1 MQNPDLMEHFTN
13 YENILKIC
21 SSGCHIPLIST
32 EAATKVLKRMKSHVI
47 DIYSITAKH
56 YSNAGDK
63 GIEHFKALLN
73 CVISDVNNATLEELN
88 MALGVILY
96 KGHRKDKNSDRSYR
110 NISTCPF
117 TAKAVDLY
125 LRDL

>member
-1 MQNPDLMEHFTN
+1 
-13 YENILKIC
+13 
-21 SSGCHIPLIST
+21 
-32 EAATKVLKRMKSHVI
+32 MKSHVI

-63 GIEHFKALLN
+63 GIEHFKELLN

-88 MALGVILY
+88 IALGIILY
-96 KGHRKDKNSDRSYR
+96 KGHRKDKNIDRSYR

-125 LRDL
+125 LRDLYQDKWDECTAPTQYQTTGSCHELASLLITELTQYSLQ